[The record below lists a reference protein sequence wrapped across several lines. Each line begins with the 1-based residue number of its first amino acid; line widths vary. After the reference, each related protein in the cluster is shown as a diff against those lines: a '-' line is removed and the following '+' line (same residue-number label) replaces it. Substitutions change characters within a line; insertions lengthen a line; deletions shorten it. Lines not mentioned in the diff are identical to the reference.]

1 MEPQNYKDNLKIV
14 IRKRILELRHSGVNT
29 SKGERMS
36 MAAIGRAMDPPVSQ
50 VAVFLVI
57 DGKAESRRIKDAIE
71 KELDRV
77 YWIRKKAA

>member
-14 IRKRILELRHSGVNT
+14 IRQRITELRHTGVKT
-29 SKGERMS
+29 SKGEPMS
-36 MAAIGRAMDPPVSQ
+36 MSAIARTLDPPVSQ